1 MLGKR
6 MKVVRVTKKEFEL
19 EDGSIFE
26 HPSELDYTPSISEFQ
41 KIYDDWYKILSE
53 KLDNER

>member
-1 MLGKR
+1 MIGKK

-53 KLDNER
+53 KLDK